1 MVNFCLF
8 NLVETEIFFLTTE
21 TSKKAKEVQVA
32 CLLNLIRADTRKIY
46 HLVVK
51 KIVDVRVANVP
62 KALEKLSIK
71 NQFGNESV
79 KI

>member
-1 MVNFCLF
+1 MVNFCLL

-51 KIVDVRVANVP
+51 IIVDVRVANVP
-62 KALEKLSIK
+62 KALEKLSTVLELGK
-71 NQFGNESV
+71 L
-79 KI
+79 K